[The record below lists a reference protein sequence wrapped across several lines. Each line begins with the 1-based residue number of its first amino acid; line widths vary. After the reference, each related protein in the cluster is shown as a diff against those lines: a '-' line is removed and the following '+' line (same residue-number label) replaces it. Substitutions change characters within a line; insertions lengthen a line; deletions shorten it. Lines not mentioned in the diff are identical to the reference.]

1 MRVII
6 ELDENLSFDE
16 IFIRCKE
23 VNEDVLALQKA
34 LLGKERSKS
43 QIEVYKGEEQCFLP
57 ISDILFAQTGE
68 HQVMIQTRTST
79 YTSPY
84 KLYEL
89 EEILPSSFLR
99 ISKSAIA
106 NTSQVFS
113 VKKNVTG
120 ASPLTFK
127 NSTKTCYVSRSY
139 LHPFLEKMQEKRLS
153 K

>member
-1 MRVII
+1 MKVII
-6 ELDENLSFDE
+6 ELDDHLDPDE

-23 VNEDVLALQKA
+23 VNEEVLALQ
-34 LLGKERSKS
+34 RSLAGGDLRRT

-57 ISDILFAQTGE
+57 IQDILFAETGD
-68 HQVMIQTRTST
+68 HQVMVHTRSAM
-79 YTSPY
+79 YASPY

-89 EEILPSSFLR
+89 EELLPPSFLR

-113 VKKNVTG
+113 VRKNVTG
-120 ASPLTFK
+120 ASPLAFK

-139 LHPFLEKMQEKRLS
+139 LKPFLEKMQEKRLS